1 MEKLFKAMYDRMQS
15 IAGELSNTLFNAL
28 QEDLLQ
34 VMQNEQTDPL
44 TRSQAK
50 LVYDRLEEIQRRFF
64 PYEGDAYDFMFE
76 FFKLQEK
83 TFLREG
89 PKFVEYR
96 YVEDYIEQID
106 VKNVSTGETYSVYV
120 VYELHY
126 DEESKVHR
134 MIDESFHHQ
143 GIAYWGVPMEAEAG
157 YMLDEVTQIV

>member
-1 MEKLFKAMYDRMQS
+1 MEKLFAKMYARMQS

-28 QEDLLQ
+28 QEDLLA
-34 VMQNEQTDPL
+34 MQNEQDPVI
-44 TRSQAK
+44 RSQAK
-50 LVYDRLEEIQRRFF
+50 LVFDRLEEIQRRFF
-64 PYEGDAYDFMFE
+64 PYEGDAYDFMYE

-106 VKNVSTGETYSVYV
+106 VKNMSTGETYSVYV

-143 GIAYWGVPMEAEAG
+143 GIAYWGVPMEAESG